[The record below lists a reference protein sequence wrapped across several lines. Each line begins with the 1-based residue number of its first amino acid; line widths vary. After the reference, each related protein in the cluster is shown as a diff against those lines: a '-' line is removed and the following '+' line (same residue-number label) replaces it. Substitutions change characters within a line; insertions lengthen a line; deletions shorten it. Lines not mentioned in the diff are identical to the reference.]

1 MEISGWEVQSV
12 FEQRTEEMDKRTSL
26 ASSLTCAERK
36 VRHSGSGSEINEFNN
51 RRVTSKGLHL
61 RVYTGRFTLESLQ
74 SDHRESFFGTVD
86 LRRCLQLDGH
96 CYSKT

>member
-1 MEISGWEVQSV
+1 MGSTECV
-12 FEQRTEEMDKRTSL
+12 RTANRGNGQKERESL
-26 ASSLTCAERK
+26 ASSLTSAERK
-36 VRHSGSGSEINEFNN
+36 VRHSGSGSGINEFNN
-51 RRVTSKGLHL
+51 RRVTSKDLHL

-74 SDHRESFFGTVD
+74 SDHRKSFLVGTVD